1 MSVTVHQITIAT
13 DPETSYFL
21 RVDWAKDVG
30 AGFTLALSE
39 GRSAWIGEEDDVSR
53 EANDMGVTRERYV
66 EDLRQVLTL
75 SKGGGG
81 GDKQDFS
88 FQLSP
93 DHCRLTYQKISGDIS
108 VHLGSVELQPSPEPL
123 ELTRE
128 MISQSLKL
136 STDLE
141 IENSQLQEENSRLKQ
156 EHQQILIKLEQH
168 VEEKQQLEKE
178 LYSHFVMVLNEKK
191 AKIRALRD
199 TIQQLQ
205 QTHKDHD
212 QSGDDQAD
220 GESEDRSQ
228 NIYPSHEETILITGR
243 NLEQHGLSMDRTFTD
258 DDEEEEEDQEEEKP
272 RKKRR

>member
-39 GRSAWIGEEDDVSR
+39 GRSAWIGEVSEDDVSR

-108 VHLGSVELQPSPEPL
+108 VSKGVGSVELQPSPEPL

-156 EHQQILIKLEQH
+156 EHQQILIK
-168 VEEKQQLEKE
+168 
-178 LYSHFVMVLNEKK
+178 
-191 AKIRALRD
+191 
-199 TIQQLQ
+199 
-205 QTHKDHD
+205 
-212 QSGDDQAD
+212 
-220 GESEDRSQ
+220 
-228 NIYPSHEETILITGR
+228 
-243 NLEQHGLSMDRTFTD
+243 
-258 DDEEEEEDQEEEKP
+258 
-272 RKKRR
+272 